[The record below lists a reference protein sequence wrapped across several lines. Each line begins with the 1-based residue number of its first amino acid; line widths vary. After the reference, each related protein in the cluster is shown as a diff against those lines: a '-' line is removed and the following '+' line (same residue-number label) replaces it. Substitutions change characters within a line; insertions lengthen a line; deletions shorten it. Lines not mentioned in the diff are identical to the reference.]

1 MGFCA
6 GPVVHPVVGPA
17 GAAVVADAV
26 QFRIGPLALSRMQV
40 GIVPLQ
46 HHLVPSGM
54 ADVNG
59 NGIEPGGGGIRVPLT
74 VRGAMLGE
82 QPRLGLG
89 EVLFL
94 QRIGEH
100 VIKLPPSFFIH
111 RPPAVGSH
119 STTAV
124 LQSSAAPNRKQG
136 AAWLSA

>member
-1 MGFCA
+1 
-6 GPVVHPVVGPA
+6 
-17 GAAVVADAV
+17 
-26 QFRIGPLALSRMQV
+26 
-40 GIVPLQ
+40 
-46 HHLVPSGM
+46 
-54 ADVNG
+54 
-59 NGIEPGGGGIRVPLT
+59 
-74 VRGAMLGE
+74 MLGE

-119 STTAV
+119 GTTAV

-136 AAWLSA
+136 AAWPSAWLALDERHETSAIERLGFVIPHAAVFHERR